1 MSGKSISE
9 TEDDA
14 EIVKLMS
21 AQFGLYRQSGQ
32 FRHTQGDSM
41 SSNTKDT
48 RNWIEKLTSKIPGYS
63 GYVDRETRRD
73 IDKLHREHLADRLR
87 GLKTPL
93 TDVVREL
100 TNTGRLME
108 VGPVDSA
115 IKKLDHLENR
125 VRFASYGYAG
135 FFDVVKIEQAQ
146 LDSIYQFDLALVE
159 HVDKIEAML
168 SELKTQAATSDG
180 LKAAC
185 AQTTAEI
192 DQTGRVFDDRYKA
205 INTFAEG
212 QPPGKPLFS

>member
-1 MSGKSISE
+1 
-9 TEDDA
+9 
-14 EIVKLMS
+14 
-21 AQFGLYRQSGQ
+21 
-32 FRHTQGDSM
+32 M

-100 TNTGRLME
+100 TNTGRLLE
-108 VGPVDSA
+108 VGAVDGA

-159 HVDKIEAML
+159 HVDKIEAKL

-180 LKAAC
+180 LKAAS
-185 AQTTAEI
+185 AQVTAEI
-192 DQTGRVFDDRYKA
+192 DQTGRVLTIDTRRLITSPRGSRRASLCLVSFW
-205 INTFAEG
+205 FLVSSFWFG
-212 QPPGKPLFS
+212 